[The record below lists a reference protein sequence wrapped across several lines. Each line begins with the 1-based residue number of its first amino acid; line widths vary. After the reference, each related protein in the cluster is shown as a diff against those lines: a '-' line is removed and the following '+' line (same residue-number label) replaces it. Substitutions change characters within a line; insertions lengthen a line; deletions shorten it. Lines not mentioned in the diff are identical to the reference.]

1 MYNEK
6 TRIRFSHELFKSSSF
21 VLFVRTSNIIL
32 ILFTKHFITVKHI
45 FESVTDR
52 KA

>member
-6 TRIRFSHELFKSSSF
+6 TRIRFSHEFFKSSS
-21 VLFVRTSNIIL
+21 LCSVRQNIEYHTDS
-32 ILFTKHFITVKHI
+32 FHEGFITVKHI